1 MCLNPTLQAKGHIY
15 ITKYQTFERIYYHIR
30 QMHYQKVHTT
40 AGIQLY
46 IYTVPNN
53 II

>member
-30 QMHYQKVHTT
+30 QMHYQKVHSWYS
-40 AGIQLY
+40 IVY
-46 IYTVPNN
+46 IYSA
-53 II
+53 